1 MNAASLQW
9 ESAAVIAATG
19 GRAIGDAWM
28 ARGVAIDSRQ
38 VRAGDLFV
46 ALRGDRFDGH
56 DFLAVAAQ
64 KGAVAALVEVAPAY
78 DVSDIT
84 ALAAATLVFEY
95 LALLAGRRA

>member
-19 GRAIGDAWM
+19 GRAFGDAWM
-28 ARGVAIDSRQ
+28 AHGVAIDSRQ

-56 DFLAVAAQ
+56 DFLTVAAQ
-64 KGAVAALVEVAPAY
+64 KGAVAALVEVAPAALPAGFPAVVV
-78 DVSDIT
+78 DNSLT
-84 ALAAATLVFEY
+84 ALNQLAAA
-95 LALLAGRRA
+95 A